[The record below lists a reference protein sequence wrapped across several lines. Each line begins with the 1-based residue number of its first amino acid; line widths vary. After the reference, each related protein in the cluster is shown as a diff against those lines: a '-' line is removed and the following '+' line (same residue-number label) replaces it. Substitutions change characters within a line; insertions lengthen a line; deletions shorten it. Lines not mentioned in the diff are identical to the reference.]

1 MAALRLLGFGVV
13 WTSLAIHWG
22 ATPGPLLVAT
32 LVYLLAI
39 GYAQLQRLDGRPRRP
54 GGDKD

>member
-13 WTSLAIHWG
+13 WTSLAIRWG
-22 ATPGPLLVAT
+22 ATPGPLLVAI

-39 GYAQLQRLDGRPRRP
+39 GYDQLQRLDVEER
-54 GGDKD
+54 